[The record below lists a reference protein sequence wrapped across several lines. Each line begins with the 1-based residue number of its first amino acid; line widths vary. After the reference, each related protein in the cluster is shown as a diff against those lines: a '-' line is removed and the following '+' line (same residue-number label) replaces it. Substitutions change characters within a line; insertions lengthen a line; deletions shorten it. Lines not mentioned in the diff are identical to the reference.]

1 MNTQAH
7 APLTPA
13 LRGLQGEAPLVYLT
27 RHPARNTPD
36 EPEFELAVFDDGT
49 FVFEGH
55 RCVEVG
61 GVTLT
66 HLDGGELSKVE
77 GLLATFCTGIDDAR
91 ADELC
96 PESARYRVAC
106 SNGQSVEVGSDHC
119 RAENEGGVGPLVAA
133 LRDQLGLDAW
143 LGQPTRRQAC
153 ALGARDLAPHELA
166 RTVRSDL
173 ADAGR

>member
-1 MNTQAH
+1 MPIH
-7 APLTPA
+7 L
-13 LRGLQGEAPLVYLT
+13 EIV
-27 RHPARNTPD
+27 TPD
-36 EPEFELAVFDDGT
+36 GVRFDDAVARVVIPGS
-49 FVFEGH
+49 EGDF
-55 RCVEVG
+55 
-61 GVTLT
+61 GVLPG
-66 HLDGGELSKVE
+66 HERFLSPVRIGELDIEMPDHKHLFAAVSD
-77 GLLATFCTGIDDAR
+77 GF
-91 ADELC
+91 
-96 PESARYRVAC
+96 
-106 SNGQSVEVGSDHC
+106 VEVGSDHC